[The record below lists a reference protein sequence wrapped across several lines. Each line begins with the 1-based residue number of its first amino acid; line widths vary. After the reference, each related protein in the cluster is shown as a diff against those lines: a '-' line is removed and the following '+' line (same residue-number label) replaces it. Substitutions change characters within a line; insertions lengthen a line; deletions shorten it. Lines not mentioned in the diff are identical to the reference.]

1 MDKKN
6 TYLHYGQIEDF
17 TKLKIMTAPLKG
29 TILVV
34 DDDEAILLTINQLL
48 TTNGYEVITAKNGR
62 EALEKAQILQP
73 QLILLD
79 VILPDI
85 PGLEVLQQIKS
96 NPETQNCFVVLM
108 SSFLFSKDEQSVSI
122 EAGADGYILKPF
134 QNQELVTRI
143 DTFMRLKTTL
153 DKLKKSEEKH
163 RFLFENMTQGVIY
176 HAPTGEVIE
185 ANEAAASILGL
196 SMNQLLGKT
205 PFDPRWKAIHEDGSD
220 YPGETHPAMI
230 TLKTGKAVRNSVM
243 GVFVPEENQYRWVII
258 NATPHFMNDGCTLLR
273 VTCTLED
280 ITAQKLA
287 DSQLRHTTDLLQYI
301 IQHDPNAIAVHD
313 TSLNFVYV
321 SQRFL
326 HENKIGNLDI
336 IGKNLYEVFSNF
348 PQKWKEIFQRAMQ
361 GEIVKSEDDYFV
373 RDDGSLVYVS
383 WECRPW
389 YVKDDEI
396 GGIVLYSENIT
407 KRKQVELALLESER
421 QLSSL
426 IENLPGFVYRC
437 LFDENWTMLYLS
449 SQCKTITGYDPDD
462 FILNHSLTFNDIIV
476 KEFQPEVFKKWET
489 AVRDKRMFEMEYPVL
504 TAGGEK
510 KWLWE
515 RGTGVYNDAGE
526 LLFLE
531 GYIEDVT
538 EKVKAEAELRE
549 SEEKYRHITENISDV
564 IWTADLNFKTTYVT
578 PSIEKLIGE
587 PAEKHLSRLM
597 EEKMPPDSLQKIIE
611 IFSEEMEKE
620 KDPDSD
626 PNRSRQFEV
635 EHYHANGS
643 LLWLSFHVSIIR
655 DKNGKPVGFQGV
667 TRDITNQKKIETEL
681 RESEERYR
689 LILDNSLDSVLLTS
703 PDGSVYSANKAACEM
718 FGMTEEEICHA
729 GRNGL
734 VDLDDPN
741 LPKFSDEREKTG
753 KAKGELRFKRK
764 DGSIFPAEISSALFT
779 NSKGE
784 TRNSLIIRDISER
797 KKAENEIKRKVDE
810 LQKTRQASLK
820 LIEDLTEEIE
830 KRKQYEKELK
840 QSESRFAIAFNA
852 SPAPLVISEIDTGI
866 FINVNNR
873 WIEMLGYSKEEQI
886 GKTSKEVGIWRN
898 PSERDRIIQFLQKNG
913 FFKDEYIEFNTK
925 SGDEILAL
933 WSAETIELGG
943 KKLML
948 SMIHDI
954 TQRVKAET
962 ELRELKNNLEIE
974 VQKKTQ
980 ELRERISEL
989 ERFHEATI
997 EREFRIKE
1005 LRDEI
1010 ERLKRT

>member
-1 MDKKN
+1 
-6 TYLHYGQIEDF
+6 
-17 TKLKIMTAPLKG
+17 
-29 TILVV
+29 
-34 DDDEAILLTINQLL
+34 
-48 TTNGYEVITAKNGR
+48 
-62 EALEKAQILQP
+62 
-73 QLILLD
+73 
-79 VILPDI
+79 
-85 PGLEVLQQIKS
+85 
-96 NPETQNCFVVLM
+96 
-108 SSFLFSKDEQSVSI
+108 
-122 EAGADGYILKPF
+122 
-134 QNQELVTRI
+134 
-143 DTFMRLKTTL
+143 
-153 DKLKKSEEKH
+153 
-163 RFLFENMTQGVIY
+163 
-176 HAPTGEVIE
+176 
-185 ANEAAASILGL
+185 
-196 SMNQLLGKT
+196 
-205 PFDPRWKAIHEDGSD
+205 
-220 YPGETHPAMI
+220 
-230 TLKTGKAVRNSVM
+230 
-243 GVFVPEENQYRWVII
+243 
-258 NATPHFMNDGCTLLR
+258 
-273 VTCTLED
+273 
-280 ITAQKLA
+280 
-287 DSQLRHTTDLLQYI
+287 
-301 IQHDPNAIAVHD
+301 
-313 TSLNFVYV
+313 
-321 SQRFL
+321 
-326 HENKIGNLDI
+326 
-336 IGKNLYEVFSNF
+336 
-348 PQKWKEIFQRAMQ
+348 
-361 GEIVKSEDDYFV
+361 
-373 RDDGSLVYVS
+373 
-383 WECRPW
+383 
-389 YVKDDEI
+389 
-396 GGIVLYSENIT
+396 
-407 KRKQVELALLESER
+407 
-421 QLSSL
+421 
-426 IENLPGFVYRC
+426 
-437 LFDENWTMLYLS
+437 
-449 SQCKTITGYDPDD
+449 
-462 FILNHSLTFNDIIV
+462 
-476 KEFQPEVFKKWET
+476 
-489 AVRDKRMFEMEYPVL
+489 
-504 TAGGEK
+504 
-510 KWLWE
+510 
-515 RGTGVYNDAGE
+515 
-526 LLFLE
+526 
-531 GYIEDVT
+531 
-538 EKVKAEAELRE
+538 
-549 SEEKYRHITENISDV
+549 
-564 IWTADLNFKTTYVT
+564 
-578 PSIEKLIGE
+578 
-587 PAEKHLSRLM
+587 
-597 EEKMPPDSLQKIIE
+597 
-611 IFSEEMEKE
+611 
-620 KDPDSD
+620 
-626 PNRSRQFEV
+626 
-635 EHYHANGS
+635 
-643 LLWLSFHVSIIR
+643 
-655 DKNGKPVGFQGV
+655 
-667 TRDITNQKKIETEL
+667 
-681 RESEERYR
+681 
-689 LILDNSLDSVLLTS
+689 
-703 PDGSVYSANKAACEM
+703 M